1 MLGNQAVRALVGRTR
16 VVADQEGTAR
26 FPRRTGCRTTVRM
39 RDGTTKTSA
48 VDAPRGSIARPVT
61 AGQLSAKFLDCAARR
76 LEPPLVARLERLVPL
91 IAAPRWRRSP
101 TSSCSWFC
109 SPLRSEDG

>member
-76 LEPPLVARLERLVPL
+76 LEPPLVARLEGGWSR
-91 IAAPRWRRSP
+91 
-101 TSSCSWFC
+101 
-109 SPLRSEDG
+109 